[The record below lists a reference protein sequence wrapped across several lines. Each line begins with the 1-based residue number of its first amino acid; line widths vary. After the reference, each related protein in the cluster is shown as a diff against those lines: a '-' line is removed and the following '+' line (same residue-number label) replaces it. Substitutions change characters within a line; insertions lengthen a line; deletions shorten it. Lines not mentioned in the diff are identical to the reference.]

1 MNGGGSQQ
9 TDLQSLPGLRLGGA
23 GGGAAEFGSLETESN
38 AVISTHVYTY
48 LHHRHLLE
56 PRGMLR
62 LLRQP
67 STWPVLLVT
76 SHRWF
81 TKLNLAC

>member
-1 MNGGGSQQ
+1 
-9 TDLQSLPGLRLGGA
+9 
-23 GGGAAEFGSLETESN
+23 
-38 AVISTHVYTY
+38 
-48 LHHRHLLE
+48 
-56 PRGMLR
+56 MLR